1 MDFFRIIHYA
11 QCVIWRKKIF
21 FFFSHCEVL
30 ILTYLD
36 FIKIQILLVILIGE
50 LDYGNLIIKGLEEKP
65 AEGSMLERKTSLK
78 ANFTIQIL

>member
-1 MDFFRIIHYA
+1 MCNLA
-11 QCVIWRKKIF
+11 KKNLF
-21 FFFSHCEVL
+21 FFHIEVL

-36 FIKIQILLVILIGE
+36 FIKIQILFVILIGE

-65 AEGSMLERKTSLK
+65 AEGSMLERKTSLM